1 MTTESSRVAAAPP
14 RPASFTPAAAED
26 ANLYRR
32 LVLRRQLIL
41 AALALALF
49 ASLCVDLALGP
60 ARFGLDQVIA
70 ALFTPGSVEDS
81 LRVIL
86 WQIRMPVAL
95 MALVVGASLSI
106 AGAQM
111 QSILSNPL
119 ASPFTLGISA
129 GASFGAALALAFGV
143 TLVPALV
150 DYAIPLN
157 AFIMAMLTALA
168 IHFLSMR
175 RGVTIETIVL
185 LGIAMVFIFNS
196 LMALIQ
202 FFASQ
207 QAVSAVVFWTMGSLT
222 KATWPKLGIAFAVL
236 AVVVPLLARHGW
248 ALTAMRLGDAKAESL
263 GVKPRALRL
272 EVLIMVSLLAAIAV
286 SFVGTIGFVG
296 LVGPHIARLL
306 LGEDQRFFLPGSA
319 LCGALMLSVGSV
331 LSKVIIP
338 GTIIPIGI
346 ITSLVGIPFFLFLI
360 LNHKKN
366 AW

>member
-1 MTTESSRVAAAPP
+1 MQAGTSPSPTPRAASS
-14 RPASFTPAAAED
+14 AEEKRD
-26 ANLYRR
+26 FYRA
-32 LVLRRQLIL
+32 LVVRRQLML

-49 ASLCVDLALGP
+49 LSLCVDLALGP
-60 ARFGLDQVIA
+60 ARFGLGEVIA
-70 ALFTPGSVEDS
+70 ALFTPEDVS
-81 LRVIL
+81 QQARVIL
-86 WQIRMPVAL
+86 WEIRMPVAL
-95 MALVVGASLSI
+95 MALVVGASLSV

-143 TLVPALV
+143 ALVPAAV
-150 DYAIPLN
+150 DYVIPIN
-157 AFIMAMLTALA
+157 AFVMAMLTAFA
-168 IHFLSMR
+168 IHALSMR

-185 LGIAMVFIFNS
+185 LGIAMVFIFNA

-222 KATWPKLGIAFAVL
+222 KATWPKLWIALGVL
-236 AVVVPLLARHGW
+236 AVVLPLLARHGW

-263 GVKPRALRL
+263 GVKPRSLRL
-272 EVLIMVSLLAAIAV
+272 EVLVLVSLLAAIAV
-286 SFVGTIGFVG
+286 AFVGTIGFIG

-319 LCGALMLSVGSV
+319 LCGALILSVGSV
-331 LSKVIIP
+331 LSKIILP

-346 ITSLVGIPFFLFLI
+346 ITSLVGIPFFLFLV
-360 LNHKKN
+360 LRHKK
-366 AW
+366 ASW

>member
-1 MTTESSRVAAAPP
+1 MHAGTSAAP
-14 RPASFTPAAAED
+14 TPQAAPSAAEERGF
-26 ANLYRR
+26 YRA

-41 AALALALF
+41 AALTLALF
-49 ASLCVDLALGP
+49 LSLCVDLALGP
-60 ARFGLDQVIA
+60 ARFGLDEVIA
-70 ALFTPGSVEDS
+70 ALVTPDAVSQQA
-81 LRVIL
+81 RVIL
-86 WQIRMPVAL
+86 WEIRMPVAL
-95 MALVVGASLSI
+95 MALVVGASLSV

-111 QSILSNPL
+111 QTILSNPL

-143 TLVPALV
+143 AIVPTAV
-150 DYAIPLN
+150 DYVIPIN
-157 AFIMAMLTALA
+157 AFVMAMLTAFA
-168 IHFLSMR
+168 IHALSMR

-185 LGIAMVFIFNS
+185 LGIAMVFIFNA

-222 KATWPKLGIAFAVL
+222 KATWPKLWIALGVL
-236 AVVVPLLARHGW
+236 AVVLPLLARHGW

-272 EVLIMVSLLAAIAV
+272 EVLVLVSLLAAIAV
-286 SFVGTIGFVG
+286 AFVGTIGFIG

-306 LGEDQRFFLPGSA
+306 LGEDQRFFLPGAA
-319 LCGALMLSVGSV
+319 LCGALILSVGSV
-331 LSKVIIP
+331 LSKVLIP

-346 ITSLVGIPFFLFLI
+346 ITSLVGIPFFLFLV
-360 LNHKKN
+360 LSHKK
-366 AW
+366 ASW

>member
-1 MTTESSRVAAAPP
+1 MTSDSARIEPTSGGRHA
-14 RPASFTPAAAED
+14 
-26 ANLYRR
+26 YRA
-32 LVLRRQLIL
+32 LVVRRQMIL
-41 AALALALF
+41 AALVAALAL
-49 ASLCVDLALGP
+49 SLCIDLALGP
-60 ARFGLDQVIA
+60 ARFTLGEVVA
-70 ALFTPGSVEDS
+70 ALFTPDQVSDQA
-81 LRVIL
+81 RVIL

-111 QSILSNPL
+111 QTILSNPL

-143 TLVPALV
+143 AIVPAAL
-150 DYAIPLN
+150 DYVIPIN
-157 AFIMAMLTALA
+157 AFVMAMVTAFF
-168 IHFLSMR
+168 IHALSLK

-222 KATWPKLGIAFAVL
+222 KATWPKLWIALGVLLAVL
-236 AVVVPLLARHGW
+236 PLLARHGW
-248 ALTAMRLGDAKAESL
+248 ALTAMRLGDAKAESM
-263 GVKPRALRL
+263 GIRPRRLRL
-272 EVLIMVSLLAAIAV
+272 EVLVLVSLLAAV
-286 SFVGTIGFVG
+286 SVAFVGTIGFIG

-306 LGEDQRFFLPGSA
+306 VGEDQRFFLPGSA
-319 LCGALMLSVGSV
+319 LCGALILSIGSV
-331 LSKVIIP
+331 LSKVILP

-346 ITSLVGIPFFLFLI
+346 ITSLVGIPFFLFLV
-360 LNHKKN
+360 LNHKK
-366 AW
+366 ASW